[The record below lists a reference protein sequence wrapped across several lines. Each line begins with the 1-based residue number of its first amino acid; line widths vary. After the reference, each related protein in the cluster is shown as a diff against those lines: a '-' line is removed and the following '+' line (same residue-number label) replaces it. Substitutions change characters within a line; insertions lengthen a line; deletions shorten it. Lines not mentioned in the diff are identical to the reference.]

1 MVHTMSLTRNSLTFD
16 IPFLFLVV
24 VFQFFKSS
32 LLDGKE
38 TQLYRFLIMT
48 VVFDFHISIEDTY
61 FQDILD

>member
-1 MVHTMSLTRNSLTFD
+1 MVHTMSLTRNSLTFG
-16 IPFLFLVV
+16 IPFFVV
-24 VFQFFKSS
+24 VFQFFTSS

-38 TQLYRFLIMT
+38 IQLYRFLIMT